1 MSRQT
6 QKFELPGEIEH
17 HLAALSKVYGQNGD
31 RRKQEI
37 IVNAQ
42 VRVHEEWTYD
52 NWDGGTYGHALYL
65 RIPED
70 LYVRAIKK
78 KTELQDEI
86 KSDLNKIHNV
96 SHEFIAEVFFEMEKV
111 KNRDWRRES
120 GVFRRGERLI
130 TPTAEKR
137 IWGNKGYRLFLSHK
151 AEVKK
156 KTGALKEALEPFGIS
171 SFVAHVDIHPTK
183 EWQHEI
189 ENALASMDAF
199 AALLTETFHESH
211 WTDQEVGYALGR
223 GVPLIAVKLGRD
235 PYGFIGKFQALACDW
250 SDAAVELVKLLIKE
264 PRMLNAYISALPD
277 CTNYDDGNLISQ
289 ILPAIEGLTEE
300 QGAKMASAFNTNGQ
314 LSGSYGFTGK
324 WPSKFGDG
332 LPSHLTRL
340 TGRCYVMTPS
350 GEIGILKR

>member
-17 HLAALSKVYGQNGD
+17 HLAALSKVYAQNGE

-42 VRVHEEWTYD
+42 IRVSGEWTYD

-65 RIPED
+65 TIPEA
-70 LYVRAIKK
+70 LYVKAIKK
-78 KTELQDEI
+78 KSELQDEI
-86 KSDLNKIHNV
+86 KADLNKIHNV
-96 SHEFIAEVFFEMEKV
+96 SHEFIAEVFLEMEKV
-111 KNRDWRRES
+111 KDRDWRRES
-120 GVFRRGERLI
+120 GVFQRGERI
-130 TPTAEKR
+130 IAPTAEKR
-137 IWGNKGYRLFLSHK
+137 IWGKKGYRVFLSHK
-151 AEVKK
+151 AEVKRD
-156 KTGALKEALEPFGIS
+156 TGKLKEKLEPFGIS

-183 EWQHEI
+183 EWQDEI
-189 ENALASMDAF
+189 ENALTSMDAF
-199 AALLTETFHESH
+199 VALLTEKFHESH

-235 PYGFIGKFQALACDW
+235 PYGFIGKFQALTCDW
-250 SDAAVELVKLLIKE
+250 SDAPTELVKLLIKE

-277 CTNYDDGNLISQ
+277 CSNYDDGNLISQ
-289 ILPAIEGLTEE
+289 VLPAIEAVTEE
-300 QGAKMASAFNTNGQ
+300 QAEKIASAFNTNGQ

-324 WPSKFGDG
+324 WSSKFGDG
-332 LPSHLTRL
+332 LASHLTRL
-340 TGRCYVMTPS
+340 TGKRYVMTPL